1 MKKITLTSLLLVAL
15 HVAHAQAFDEAKK
28 SLVNYVKRMYT
39 NSPFEGGKKIE
50 TEEFNVCAVAIP
62 SAQSAGNKPLHIAC
76 TSARMAFGEPCVQF
90 EHLGIETASNSV
102 ASDIFLCLPLS
113 QYLKSAYEKKP
124 FDGARIVQAPMK
136 DVFISVVT
144 LENAKYTSMPMRD
157 RVAQVKAKQYANTM
171 FNGSTI
177 TSDMIIATETSSDG
191 ASETTTT
198 ELLREQSMGF
208 VEGIEQLTSFEA
220 EAGKTTY
227 IYYREME
234 GK

>member
-1 MKKITLTSLLLVAL
+1 MNKILLTSLLSILLQATY
-15 HVAHAQAFDEAKK
+15 AQAFDEAKK
-28 SLVNYVKRMYT
+28 SLANYVKRMYT

-50 TEEFNVCAVAIP
+50 TEEYNVCAVAIP
-62 SAQSAGNKPLHIAC
+62 SAQSTGDKPLQVAC
-76 TSARMAFGEPCVQF
+76 TSARIAFGEPCVQF
-90 EHLGIETASNSV
+90 EHLGLETSSNSV
-102 ASDIFLCLPLS
+102 ASDIFLCMPLS

-124 FDGARIVQAPMK
+124 FDGARIVQAPLK

-177 TSDMIIATETSSDG
+177 TSDMIIATETTSTG

-208 VEGIEQLTSFEA
+208 VEGMEQLTSFEA
-220 EAGKTTY
+220 VAGKTT
-227 IYYREME
+227 RCRSRTCL
-234 GK
+234 GG

>member
-1 MKKITLTSLLLVAL
+1 MRKLSLASLLLIVL
-15 HVAHAQAFDEAKK
+15 HTAHAQAFDEAKK

-50 TEEFNVCAVAIP
+50 TEDFNVCAVAIP
-62 SAQSAGNKPLHIAC
+62 SAQSTGNKPLHMAC
-76 TSARMAFGEPCVQF
+76 TSARIAFGEPCVQF
-90 EHLGIETASNSV
+90 EHLGLETASNSV
-102 ASDIFLCLPLS
+102 ASDIFLCMPLS

-124 FDGARIVQAPMK
+124 FDGARIVQAPLK

-177 TSDMIIATETSSDG
+177 TSDMIIATETSSTG
-191 ASETTTT
+191 ASETTST

-208 VEGIEQLTSFEA
+208 VEGMEQLTSFEA
-220 EAGKTTY
+220 ESGKTTY
-227 IYYREME
+227 IFYREME

>member
-1 MKKITLTSLLLVAL
+1 MRRLSLTSLLFIVL
-15 HVAHAQAFDEAKK
+15 HTAQAQSFDDAKK

-62 SAQSAGNKPLHIAC
+62 SAQSAGSKPLNVAC
-76 TSARMAFGEPCVQF
+76 TSARIAFGEPCVQF
-90 EHLGIETASNSV
+90 EHLGLETASNSV
-102 ASDIFLCLPLS
+102 ASDIFLCMPLS

-124 FDGARIVQAPMK
+124 FDGARIVQAPLK

-177 TSDMIIATETSSDG
+177 TSDMIITTETTSTG

-208 VEGIEQLTSFEA
+208 VDGMEQLTSFEA

-227 IYYREME
+227 IFYREME

>member
-1 MKKITLTSLLLVAL
+1 MKYSLLTAILLIASL
-15 HVAHAQAFDEAKK
+15 ISQAQSFDEAKK

-50 TEEFNVCAVAIP
+50 TDEFNVCAVAIP
-62 SAQSAGNKPLHIAC
+62 AAQTANEKPLNMAC
-76 TSARMAFGEPCVQF
+76 TSARTAFGEPCVQF
-90 EHLGIETASNSV
+90 EHLGRETASNSV
-102 ASDIFLCLPLS
+102 ASDIFLCMPLS

-177 TSDMIIATETSSDG
+177 TSDMIIRTETSSTG
-191 ASETTTT
+191 ASETITT

-208 VEGIEQLTSFEA
+208 VEGMEQLTSFEA

-227 IYYREME
+227 VFYREIS
-234 GK
+234 KQ